1 MIADMNNGRIRVM
14 FGSTEMLGT
23 GVNAQKRAVAVHH
36 LDCPWRPS
44 DLEQRDGRAIR
55 KGNETA
61 KTVAGNQ
68 VDVILYA
75 VEKSLD
81 AYKFGLLHNKQLF
94 IRQLKNNNLGCRTID
109 EGAMD
114 EKSGMNF
121 SEYVAILS
129 GNTELLEKARL
140 EKKIAAL
147 ESERQAFVRGKS
159 SSRYKLE
166 NITQTVERNKGL
178 LERISKDMEN
188 FKFRAQTKED
198 GSYRNPVQLDG
209 VAGSD
214 FKVIGKKLNEIAST
228 AKTHGAHEPIG
239 NLYGFTLYVKSET
252 TNKDGLDFIQNRF
265 SVRGDGEIFYQYN
278 NGQMAVD
285 PKLASQNFLHAL
297 VENMPRLLEQYIAD
311 NEKLSNDIPVLKE
324 VVESTWRK
332 EPELAELKS
341 EMVKLERKIQQ
352 SLKSTDEMK
361 GETSAP
367 VNETVSKLP
376 PPEKNNP
383 EKSPKIPERL
393 QEIAEASGGRIIIAG
408 IGHSAKQDNPIV
420 SKSLKV

>member
-1 MIADMNNGRIRVM
+1 M
-14 FGSTEMLGT
+14 
-23 GVNAQKRAVAVHH
+23 
-36 LDCPWRPS
+36 RPS
-44 DLEQRDGRAIR
+44 DLEQRDGRAVR
-55 KGNETA
+55 RGNEIA

-178 LERISKDMEN
+178 IERITKDVEN
-188 FKFRAQTKED
+188 FKSRVQTNED
-198 GSYRNPVQLDG
+198 GSYRNPVQLEG
-209 VAGSD
+209 VTGSD
-214 FKVIGKKLNEIAST
+214 FKLIGKKLNEIAGK
-228 AKTHGAHEPIG
+228 AKTHGEHEPIG
-239 NLYGFTLYVKSET
+239 SLYGFTLYVKSET
-252 TNKDGLDFIQNRF
+252 TNKDGFDFIQNRF

-297 VENMPRLLEQYIAD
+297 VENMPRLLGRYKTD
-311 NEKLSNDIPVLKE
+311 NEKLSKDIPVLKE
-324 VVESTWRK
+324 VVKSTWRR
-332 EPELAELKS
+332 EPELVELKS
-341 EMVKLERKIQQ
+341 ELVRLERKIQQ
-352 SLKSTDEMK
+352 SLKTT
-361 GETSAP
+361 GETEGQISAP
-367 VNETVSKLP
+367 VNGAVSKQLLS
-376 PPEKNNP
+376 PEKNNP
-383 EKSPKIPERL
+383 EESPKVPAHL
-393 QEIAEASGGRIIIAG
+393 QKIAEASNGKIIIAG
-408 IGHSAKQDNPIV
+408 ISHSAKQDNPIV